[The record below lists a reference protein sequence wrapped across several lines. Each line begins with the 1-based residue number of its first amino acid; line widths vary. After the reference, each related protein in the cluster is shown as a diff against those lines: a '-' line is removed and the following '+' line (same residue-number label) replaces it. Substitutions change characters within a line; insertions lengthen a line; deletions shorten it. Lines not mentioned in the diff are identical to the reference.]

1 MKILILGGD
10 GYLGWPTA
18 MYLSKQ
24 GHDVTIFDSFVKKKI
39 EHEQNIKTLFP
50 QVTLRERV
58 DLWNKN
64 INNPIKFVIGDL
76 LNHRLLYDVLEETK
90 PDSIIHYA

>member
-18 MYLSKQ
+18 MFFSKL
-24 GHDVTIFDSFVKKKI
+24 GHKVTIIDNFLKKKI
-39 EHEQNIKTLFP
+39 ENEENVRPLFT
-50 QVTLRERV
+50 QVPLGERV

-64 INNPIKFVIGDL
+64 INNPIKFIYGV
-76 LNHRLLYDVLEETK
+76 VK
-90 PDSIIHYA
+90 S